1 MKYYALLAC
10 LIVVL
15 CSSCGLLSPQQQGD
29 ALGAIDGM
37 LRAGVITQEQWEALR
52 AAILGSGTAEFWTQL
67 GTTLGGA
74 ALAYFGVQI
83 RRGPVTNDAKI
94 AEVVAKIAAKP
105 A

>member
-10 LIVVL
+10 LVVVL
-15 CSSCGLLSPQQQGD
+15 CSCGLLSPQQQSD

-37 LRAGVITQEQWEALR
+37 LKSGSITQEQWAALR
-52 AAILGSGTAEFWTQL
+52 AAILDGGTMAFWTQV
-67 GTTLGGA
+67 GSSLGGA

-83 RRGPVTNDAKI
+83 RRGPPTTDARI
-94 AEVVAKIAAKP
+94 AEVAAKIAAKP